1 MPTNPT
7 SQMGKTETPR
17 ACKIQA
23 RPACF
28 LEPQKALSPL
38 LLGAHTSPH
47 FLLALGPAVPSGR
60 QAHRP
65 HEEAGTTQVERARE

>member
-17 ACKIQA
+17 ACKNQA

-38 LLGAHTSPH
+38 LLGAHPSPH
-47 FLLALGPAVPSGR
+47 FLLALGLAVCGAP
-60 QAHRP
+60 
-65 HEEAGTTQVERARE
+65 QVLGHQEKERSWD